1 MHDSDVSLPLR
12 VTLDPNADA
21 AYAYLTDVPA
31 GAAVTHRVVGVAAR
45 GDVVLDF
52 DREGRLLGVELIGA
66 SSVLPVDLLN
76 CVANTRG

>member
-1 MHDSDVSLPLR
+1 MAVALRTSGEGSSERSSSVQSMRHSDVSLPLR

-52 DREGRLLGVELIGA
+52 DRGGRLLGV
-66 SSVLPVDLLN
+66 
-76 CVANTRG
+76 C